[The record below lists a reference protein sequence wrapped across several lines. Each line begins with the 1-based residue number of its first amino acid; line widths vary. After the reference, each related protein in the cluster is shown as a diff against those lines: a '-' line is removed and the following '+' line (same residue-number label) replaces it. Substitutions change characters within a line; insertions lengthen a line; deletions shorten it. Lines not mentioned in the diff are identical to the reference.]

1 MVERDS
7 TRQNTQPTGGM
18 SGTGQGNQAKDT
30 GMKQQAGEVASQ
42 VKDQA
47 AQIKDQ
53 VAEKATSK
61 LDERKDMATSGLS
74 DVSQVVRQT
83 SDELRSRDQVMVAG
97 YIDQAAEQLERATK
111 YLRGRDV
118 REMVSDVESF
128 ARREP
133 ALFLGGTFALGLL
146 AARFLKSSGQA
157 TGSGTSG
164 SMGTQGRSTQ
174 GTQAAISSY
183 SSYNAMSHT
192 QPMAVVPGDV
202 SQSAS
207 RPGMATPPV
216 PSANP
221 GSFPTPTA
229 GGGAS
234 ARPATSGVSG
244 VGTGGSID
252 TTRPSGTTSSRSGA
266 PDWQG
271 GSNAPSAR
279 PSNTEPR
286 ANSGTN
292 PVSGRPGDGSSTS
305 NRSGGDADA

>member
-1 MVERDS
+1 MVERDP

-18 SGTGQGNQAKDT
+18 PGTGQGNQGGDT

-53 VAEKATSK
+53 VAETATSK
-61 LDERKDMATSGLS
+61 LDERKDMATTGLS
-74 DVSQVVRQT
+74 DVAQVVRQT
-83 SDELRSRDQVMVAG
+83 SDELRSRDQAMVAG

-133 ALFLGGTFALGLL
+133 VLFLGGTFALGLL

-157 TGSGTSG
+157 ASSATSG
-164 SMGTQGRSTQ
+164 SMGAQERSNQ
-174 GTQAAISSY
+174 GTQAALSSY
-183 SSYNAMSHT
+183 SSYSAMSHT
-192 QPMAVVPGDV
+192 QPLAVVPGDV

-207 RPGMATPPV
+207 QQSSGRPPV

-221 GSFPTPTA
+221 SSFPTPTA
-229 GGGAS
+229 GSGTS
-234 ARPATSGVSG
+234 AKPATSGVSG
-244 VGTGGSID
+244 VGTGGSVD
-252 TTRPSGTTSSRSGA
+252 PTRPSGTTSSRSGA

-279 PSNTEPR
+279 PSTTEPR

-292 PVSGRPGDGSSTS
+292 PVSNRPGGGSSTS
-305 NRSGGDADA
+305 TRSGGDADA

>member
-1 MVERDS
+1 MVERDP

-18 SGTGQGNQAKDT
+18 SGTGQGNQGRDT

-53 VAEKATSK
+53 VAETATSK
-61 LDERKDMATSGLS
+61 LDERKDMATSGL
-74 DVSQVVRQT
+74 DNVAQVVRKT
-83 SDELRSRDQVMVAG
+83 GDELRSHDQAMVAG
-97 YIDQAAEQLERATK
+97 YIDQAAEQLDRATQ
-111 YLRGRDV
+111 YLRNRDV
-118 REMVSDVESF
+118 RELVSDVESF

-133 ALFLGGTFALGLL
+133 TLFIGGAFALGLL
-146 AARFLKSSGQA
+146 AARFLKSSAQA
-157 TGSGTSG
+157 ASSGTSG
-164 SMGTQGRSTQ
+164 STGTQGRSGQ
-174 GTQAAISSY
+174 GTQAALSSY
-183 SSYNAMSHT
+183 SSYSAMSHT

-207 RPGMATPPV
+207 RPAMATPPV

-221 GSFPTPTA
+221 GSFPTPST
-229 GGGAS
+229 GGGTA

-271 GSNAPSAR
+271 GSSAPSAR

-292 PVSGRPGDGSSTS
+292 PMSGRTGDSSSTS
-305 NRSGGDADA
+305 TRSGGDADA